1 MEDNVVVRIL
11 GVAVADGARE
21 TDMVADDKRNGVALV
36 DLLGL
41 VCGGQVGTKGSSI
54 MAHGG
59 TGGRE
64 PTLGKVVD
72 RVVRGTRSIFVPG
85 CGGGERLNR
94 LGELEKG
101 DSKVNGNPR
110 FKTLAFIPY
119 RRRSNT
125 ERSAFALYQ
134 LSKPDATG

>member
-1 MEDNVVVRIL
+1 MS
-11 GVAVADGARE
+11 E
-21 TDMVADDKRNGVALV
+21 TALF
-36 DLLGL
+36 LSICLGL
-41 VCGGQVGTKGSSI
+41 CVVARWAPKDHRSWP
-54 MAHGG
+54 
-59 TGGRE
+59 TGAPGVVNR
-64 PTLGKVVD
+64 PCGKVVD

-94 LGELEKG
+94 VGELEKG
-101 DSKVNGNPR
+101 GSKVNGNPR

-119 RRRSNT
+119 RQRSNT